1 MQQQTSPY
9 LRMIMESN
17 TWRRK
22 VENSLR
28 TLLLLRHP
36 DGGLEL
42 LVPTTAELLNVAQV
56 PGDNGLIG
64 ATLTAPQIHVFD
76 YFAPLLS
83 TRVVAT

>member
-42 LVPTTAELLNVAQV
+42 LVPTTAKLLNVAQV
-56 PGDNGLIG
+56 PGDNEL
-64 ATLTAPQIHVFD
+64 
-76 YFAPLLS
+76 
-83 TRVVAT
+83 TRVPLMAP